1 MNIQKLANKTDE
13 FELVIQAQRG
23 NRDAFGEL
31 VRIHHQSVI
40 NLSYRLCAD
49 IHLAEDAT
57 QEAFIKAWQNLYK
70 YKPQA
75 AFRNWLF
82 RIAANTVMDRL
93 RSQRPGV
100 DIDTLHMTSPTIA
113 PEAALIGKERA
124 MLVQSAIM
132 DLPPNCR
139 VALILREYEQFSYKE
154 IAETLNI
161 PLGTVMSR
169 LSYARKRLLE
179 ELTPTK
185 EIL

>member
-1 MNIQKLANKTDE
+1 
-13 FELVIQAQRG
+13 
-23 NRDAFGEL
+23 
-31 VRIHHQSVI
+31 
-40 NLSYRLCAD
+40 
-49 IHLAEDAT
+49 
-57 QEAFIKAWQNLYK
+57 
-70 YKPQA
+70 
-75 AFRNWLF
+75 
-82 RIAANTVMDRL
+82 
-93 RSQRPGV
+93 
-100 DIDTLHMTSPTIA
+100 
-113 PEAALIGKERA
+113 